1 MGTAIAQY
9 TFQVVDASNTILTLL
24 FGGGVHSKLLKR
36 DASSK
41 LLLRDISSKLLL
53 GHQ

>member
-1 MGTAIAQY
+1 MAQLAQM
-9 TFQVVDASNTILTLL
+9 TVQVVDASNTILTLL
-24 FGGGVHSKLLKR
+24 FGGGVHSNFLKR

-41 LLLRDISSKLLL
+41 LLLRDASSKILL